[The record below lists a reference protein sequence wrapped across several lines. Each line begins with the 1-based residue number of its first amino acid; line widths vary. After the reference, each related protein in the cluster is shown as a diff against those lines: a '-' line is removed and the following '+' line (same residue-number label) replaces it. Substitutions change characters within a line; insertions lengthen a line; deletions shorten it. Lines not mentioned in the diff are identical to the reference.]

1 MRLFL
6 LLILLFG
13 VLYAIGSGPQVV
25 LTVLAIGAVALLA
38 GWRTGL
44 AAKAIRWDQRRRR
57 REMAAD
63 DAFLDRRM
71 SDVTRSFPWWGQQ
84 TNGPGSGL

>member
-6 LLILLFG
+6 LLVLLFG
-13 VLYAIGSGPQVV
+13 VLYAIGARPQVA
-25 LTVLAIGAVALLA
+25 LTVLAIGAVALLV

-44 AAKAIRWDQRRRR
+44 AGTAIQWDQGRRR
-57 REMAAD
+57 RELAAD

-71 SDVTRSFPWWGQQ
+71 GDVARSFPWWGQQ